1 MSIKPYTKKQNQ
13 KYTYNKSKT
22 LKTSKTSKTL
32 KTSKTKSKFINILS
46 YNISWESM
54 TGSVSDWTLCSN
66 NTNKNHHKH
75 YSVCVSNIAN
85 VINNNNNNDDNNN
98 NDNSLDFITLQEAT
112 NYDKLIE
119 QSPVLKKMKYE
130 THMSRLDTI
139 VTFWKGNYKLLYT
152 IKGEFEKGRPWI
164 ATLFTNGICV
174 INVHMGHSTKDI
186 KYYKLEVLLFSI
198 KDYIMKKGDSKI
210 VKRYII
216 SGDFN
221 YNIKEFG
228 KKENNNKIK
237 NKSKTNNNYNNSKIN
252 NKYSLFI
259 NGTKFYYHSKHILT
273 CCIKRSTHYDH
284 VIDTLNAPVNIQ
296 IPKVNYMASD
306 HKPIIVTLVK

>member
-1 MSIKPYTKKQNQ
+1 MSIKIKSTFIK
-13 KYTYNKSKT
+13 NKNK
-22 LKTSKTSKTL
+22 LKTSKTS

-66 NTNKNHHKH
+66 NTNKNNPKH

-85 VINNNNNNDDNNN
+85 VINNNINNN
-98 NDNSLDFITLQEAT
+98 NDNYNSLDFITLQEAT

-130 THMSRLDTI
+130 TNMSVLDTI
-139 VTFWKGNYKLLYT
+139 ITFWNPNYTLLYT
-152 IKGEFEKGRPWI
+152 IKGEFEKGRPWM

-174 INVHMGHSTKDI
+174 INVHMGHYTKDI

-198 KDYIMKKGDSKI
+198 KDHIMKKGDSKI

-228 KKENNNKIK
+228 KKENTNKIK
-237 NKSKTNNNYNNSKIN
+237 IKNKTNNNYNNSKIN

>member
-1 MSIKPYTKKQNQ
+1 
-13 KYTYNKSKT
+13 
-22 LKTSKTSKTL
+22 
-32 KTSKTKSKFINILS
+32 
-46 YNISWESM
+46 M

-66 NTNKNHHKH
+66 NTNKNNPKH

-85 VINNNNNNDDNNN
+85 VINNNINNN
-98 NDNSLDFITLQEAT
+98 NDNYNSLDFITLQEAT

-130 THMSRLDTI
+130 TNMSVLDTI
-139 VTFWKGNYKLLYT
+139 ITFWNPNYTLLYT
-152 IKGEFEKGRPWI
+152 IKGEFEKGRPWM

-174 INVHMGHSTKDI
+174 INVHMGHYTKDI

-198 KDYIMKKGDSKI
+198 KDHIMKKGDSKI

-228 KKENNNKIK
+228 KKENTNKIK
-237 NKSKTNNNYNNSKIN
+237 IKNKTNNNYNNSKIN